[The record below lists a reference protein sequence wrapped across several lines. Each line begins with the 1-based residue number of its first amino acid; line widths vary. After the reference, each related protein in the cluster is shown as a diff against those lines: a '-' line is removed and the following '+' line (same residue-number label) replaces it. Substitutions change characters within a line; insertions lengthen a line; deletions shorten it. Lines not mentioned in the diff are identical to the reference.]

1 MPELGIVLHL
11 CQEIAKSFPIIKRL
25 KFYLTTIIKRKKF
38 DDDNKNV
45 NRKQR
50 GKQLREREIRQTK
63 TTRKN

>member
-50 GKQLREREIRQTK
+50 GKQLREREK
-63 TTRKN
+63 